1 MIKYANHK
9 NSNWAAVQPARNH
22 TCLERLFV
30 QNIFPEPWDKSEI
43 WPAAVN

>member
-9 NSNWAAVQPARNH
+9 KSDWAAVQLVGNC
-22 TCLERLFV
+22 TCLERVFV
-30 QNIFPEPWDKSEI
+30 QSILPEPWDKSEI